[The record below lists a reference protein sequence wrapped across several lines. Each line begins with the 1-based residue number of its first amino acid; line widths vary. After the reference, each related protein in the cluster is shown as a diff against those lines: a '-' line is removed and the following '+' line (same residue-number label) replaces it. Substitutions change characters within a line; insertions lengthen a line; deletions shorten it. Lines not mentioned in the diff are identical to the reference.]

1 MPSHRNNLIPFR
13 ISASVRPRVRRAD
26 YALALCLIAGFLC
39 GCSGKNKT
47 WYQRK
52 TSKDYV
58 DLALES
64 PNPDERREGVNGL
77 SNSADAATDWA
88 VKVFDT
94 IARTDSN
101 TAVRCAAVRAMHR
114 SAGPRHLPTL
124 LKILRSASQRLD
136 DVRPAPGPLRWE
148 AARLLTLIVGGHS
161 YEGSQ
166 RDELI
171 RVLRER
177 ATDDRD
183 RNVRLAL
190 IEALG
195 FFHDRTVL
203 ETLITLLQ
211 DEDFAITRAA
221 EQSLIALTGVTH
233 RHNSDAW
240 RTWLAQ
246 TTDPFERTGHI
257 PAEARVESK
266 SNWSWDW

>member
-1 MPSHRNNLIPFR
+1 MPSHRNRLTTYR
-13 ISASVRPRVRRAD
+13 CAELTCLRRTRVVR
-26 YALALCLIAGFLC
+26 ALAWCLIAGILC

-52 TSKDYV
+52 TTKDYV

-77 SNSADAATDWA
+77 AKSADAASDWA

-114 SAGPRHLPTL
+114 SAGPQHLPTL

-148 AARLLTLIVGGHS
+148 AARLLTTIVGGHS
-161 YEGSQ
+161 YDAAQ

-171 RVLRER
+171 RVLREL
-177 ATDDRD
+177 AQADRD

-190 IEALG
+190 IDALG
-195 FFHDRTVL
+195 FFHDRAVL
-203 ETLITLLQ
+203 DTLIAMLRE
-211 DEDFAITRAA
+211 EDFAITRAA

-233 RHNSDAW
+233 RHNAEAW
-240 RTWLAQ
+240 QAWLDKAAN
-246 TTDPFERTGHI
+246 PFELAGHT

>member
-1 MPSHRNNLIPFR
+1 MPSHRNNVITFR
-13 ISASVRPRVRRAD
+13 IPASVRSRDRRAGC
-26 YALALCLIAGFLC
+26 ALTLCLIAGFLC

-52 TSKDYV
+52 TTKDYV

-77 SNSADAATDWA
+77 AASADAATDWA

-94 IARTDSN
+94 IARTDRN

-114 SAGPRHLPTL
+114 SAGPQHLPTL

-148 AARLLTLIVGGHS
+148 AARLLTIIVGGRS
-161 YEGSQ
+161 YEASQ

-177 ATDDRD
+177 VVADRD

-190 IEALG
+190 IDALG
-195 FFHDRTVL
+195 FFHDRAVL
-203 ETLITLLQ
+203 ETLIALLQ
-211 DEDFAITRAA
+211 EEDFAITRAA

-233 RHNSDAW
+233 RHNPDAW
-240 RTWLAQ
+240 RSWLAQ
-246 TTDPFERTGHI
+246 TTDPFELAGHT

-266 SNWSWDW
+266 SDWSWDW

>member
-1 MPSHRNNLIPFR
+1 MPPHRNKLHSDRF
-13 ISASVRPRVRRAD
+13 ASPPRNRCAPASR
-26 YALALCLIAGFLC
+26 ALALCLIAGILC
-39 GCSGKNKT
+39 GCSGKSKT

-52 TSKDYV
+52 TSKDFV

-114 SAGPRHLPTL
+114 SAGPQHLPTL

-148 AARLLTLIVGGHS
+148 AARLLAAIVGGQS
-161 YEGSQ
+161 YTPEQ
-166 RDELI
+166 RDEVLY
-171 RVLRER
+171 VLRDR
-177 ATDDRD
+177 AVEDHD

-190 IEALG
+190 IDALG
-195 FFHDRTVL
+195 FFHDRAVL
-203 ETLITLLQ
+203 ETLIALLR

-233 RHNSDAW
+233 RHSPDAW
-240 RTWLAQ
+240 QAWLDKAA
-246 TTDPFERTGHI
+246 DPFELAGYT